1 MNVLRRGRVV
11 RRVEL
16 VVDAQVAARLRHA
29 RHDRGQVRPHRVHD
43 GLRAAGVAGEP
54 AEPEDLRVRLL
65 QVVRGRLVHDL
76 DPELP
81 ELRGEV
87 AGVVRDE
94 DEVRVVVRD
103 RLDVRRVAGEARPRR
118 ALRVVRLVVDCD
130 DLLAGAD
137 REQILGHGRRERDD
151 PVREAVL
158 GARLLVGGRREG
170 DDGERG
176 GEGRDDSDGETVHES
191 FLPRGVRVSRRAA
204 GLLTRGSLPRR
215 LPGSRDPVASWRKS
229 VSPYSG
235 GTVPDLHRSSLTA
248 RRFVAGI

>member
-1 MNVLRRGRVV
+1 MECTTAFAPRSVSR
-11 RRVEL
+11 ET
-16 VVDAQVAARLRHA
+16 
-29 RHDRGQVRPHRVHD
+29 
-43 GLRAAGVAGEP
+43 
-54 AEPEDLRVRLL
+54 AEPEDLLVRLL
-65 QVVRGRLVHDL
+65 EIVRGRLVHDL

-103 RLDVRRVAGEARPRR
+103 RLDVRRVAGEAGLRSAR
-118 ALRVVRLVVDCD
+118 RVVRSWSTATTCLPAPIANRSSVTV
-130 DLLAGAD
+130 G
-137 REQILGHGRRERDD
+137 RERDD
-151 PVREAVL
+151 PVRERVL
-158 GARLLVGGRREG
+158 GVRPLVGGRREG
-170 DDGERG
+170 DDDERG
-176 GEGRDDSDGETVHES
+176 RESRDDSDAETVHES
-191 FLPRGVRVSRRAA
+191 SCPRGVRGVRRAA

-248 RRFVAGI
+248 RRYVAGI